1 MKFFTSLSL
10 ATALSLTTIL
20 AMPTVALAE
29 TAPKGEASVPETLG
43 FVEWVVMNDTGL
55 RLKARLDTGA
65 KTSSLHA
72 VNVEEFEQDD
82 QKWVKFQIPLADH
95 KDHPVDEESNIGHE
109 EIILE
114 LERPVE
120 RTVLIKRKGA
130 PSQRRYVVMMDFC
143 IAGTNHQTQFSL
155 TDRGNFSYPVLLGR
169 RFMRD
174 DNILIDSADSFIAN
188 KECEYMSL
196 EELVDNQQAK
206 IIEVDTKASGSPN
219 T

>member
-1 MKFFTSLSL
+1 MKFLIPLTF
-10 ATALSLTTIL
+10 ATVLMAPVT
-20 AMPTVALAE
+20 ALAE
-29 TAPKGEASVPETLG
+29 ETSKSDVPVPETLG

-72 VNVEEFEQDD
+72 VNVEEFQQDD

-95 KDHPVDEESNIGHE
+95 KDHPTTDDSSIDHE
-109 EIILE
+109 EVILE

-196 EELVDNQQAK
+196 EELVDKQQAK
-206 IIEVDTKASGSPN
+206 IVKADAAG
-219 T
+219 

>member
-1 MKFFTSLSL
+1 MKSLIPL
-10 ATALSLTTIL
+10 ALATTFMVPATAL
-20 AMPTVALAE
+20 AE
-29 TAPKGEASVPETLG
+29 KADKSGIPVPETLG

-72 VNVEEFEQDD
+72 VNVEEFKQDD

-95 KDHPVDEESNIGHE
+95 KDHPTTDDSTIEHE
-109 EIILE
+109 EVILE

-143 IAGTNHQTQFSL
+143 IAGTSHKTQFSL

-174 DNILIDSADSFIAN
+174 DNILIDSADSFIAS
-188 KECEYMSL
+188 KECEYMSM
-196 EELVDNQQAK
+196 EELVDKQQAK
-206 IIEVDTKASGSPN
+206 LVKPSTAS
-219 T
+219 

>member
-1 MKFFTSLSL
+1 MKSLIPLSL
-10 ATALSLTTIL
+10 ATALVFP
-20 AMPTVALAE
+20 AVAWSE
-29 TAPKGEASVPETLG
+29 TAPKSEPSVPETLG

-72 VNVEEFEQDD
+72 VNVEEFKQDD

-95 KDHPVDEESNIGHE
+95 KDHPSEGDIDHE

-143 IAGTNHQTQFSL
+143 IAGASHKTQFSL

-196 EELVDNQQAK
+196 EELAEENQAK
-206 IIEVDTKASGSPN
+206 IVSTDAT
-219 T
+219 

>member
-1 MKFFTSLSL
+1 MKFLIPLSL
-10 ATALSLTTIL
+10 AAALII
-20 AMPTVALAE
+20 PTVALAE
-29 TAPKGEASVPETLG
+29 TAPKNDASVPEALG

-55 RLKARLDTGA
+55 RLKARMDTGA

-72 VNVEEFEQDD
+72 VNVEGFEQDGQD
-82 QKWVKFQIPLADH
+82 WVKFQIPLADH
-95 KDHPVDEESNIGHE
+95 KDHPVDDESNIDQE

-143 IAGTNHQTQFSL
+143 IAGTSHETQFSL

-169 RFMRD
+169 RFMSD
-174 DNILIDSADSFIAN
+174 DNILIDSADSFTAS

-196 EELVDNQQAK
+196 EELIEKHQAK
-206 IIEVDTKASGSPN
+206 IVTPDEIG
-219 T
+219 